1 MLVPSRCPDVP
12 AVAAEEAD
20 VIKESG
26 SVQSIEVAPESEA
39 ATSVI
44 AEEEQFD
51 PIQGMCPQGV
61 LSQACSVLSA
71 RLSTRLALIKLVIGL
86 LESAMSR

>member
-12 AVAAEEAD
+12 IVVAEEAD
-20 VIKESG
+20 VIKESA

-51 PIQGMCPQGV
+51 PIQGMCPQ
-61 LSQACSVLSA
+61 SVLRPSVSSA
-71 RLSTRLALIKLVIGL
+71 PASAPAMVACVDHVRQLWLA
-86 LESAMSR
+86 